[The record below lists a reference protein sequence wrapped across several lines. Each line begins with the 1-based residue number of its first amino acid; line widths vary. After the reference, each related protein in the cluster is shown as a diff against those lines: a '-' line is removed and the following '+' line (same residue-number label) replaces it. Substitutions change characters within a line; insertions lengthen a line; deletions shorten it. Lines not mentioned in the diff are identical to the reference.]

1 MTENEI
7 FWGFATIII
16 LGVGAQWVAKRLNIP
31 PLLLL
36 LPAGLIAGD
45 VLGLVQPEELLGDML
60 FPAVTA
66 MVGLLLFQAGLSLRV
81 SELPREARRPVV
93 RLVIVGGTVTFFAA
107 TGIVAL
113 ALEVPHE
120 VAWVMGAILVVSG
133 PTVVGPL
140 LKIVRP
146 HDPVGPILNWE
157 STTLDP
163 IGAVL
168 GVVVLNVVVSSGRGD
183 DAALLDMTFRVGLGV
198 VVGLVAATLLIAVLH
213 FFLVTDDMEPSVA
226 LLFAVAAF
234 TVAEVLLSESGL
246 VATVVL
252 GLAIA
257 NQPFFAT
264 KRIDGF
270 GETLDVLII
279 GTLFLLLGAMVSISA
294 LIDYL
299 IPILIIVAVLVLLV
313 RPLAVALAML
323 RTRMPWRERAMIAW
337 VDPRGIV
344 AAATATQF
352 SAVLATYGFD
362 SDMVLPVAFGVVFGT
377 GLIYGLTAKFV
388 ATRLGVAQPDPTGI
402 GFLGDQPWVLHF
414 AKALSDRGVPVVI
427 VSELPRSDI
436 ELPHASLLEPGHE
449 LRENLEGHGLR
460 SMVVTARP
468 SGSVQMATALLVE
481 QFGRRRVFLVPI
493 SSKSPR
499 SLSPSAVGISRY
511 LHGRT
516 SAGLDQLIE
525 SGATIEELDGLEE
538 PDTVP
543 MCVLTPDG
551 EVFLRLDRRRY
562 PKDSVVLGL
571 RRQAV
576 STAG

>member
-337 VDPRGIV
+337 VYPARTRV
-344 AAATATQF
+344 T
-352 SAVLATYGFD
+352 SAML
-362 SDMVLPVAFGVVFGT
+362 SRLP
-377 GLIYGLTAKFV
+377 
-388 ATRLGVAQPDPTGI
+388 
-402 GFLGDQPWVLHF
+402 
-414 AKALSDRGVPVVI
+414 S
-427 VSELPRSDI
+427 
-436 ELPHASLLEPGHE
+436 
-449 LRENLEGHGLR
+449 
-460 SMVVTARP
+460 
-468 SGSVQMATALLVE
+468 
-481 QFGRRRVFLVPI
+481 PI
-493 SSKSPR
+493 SSG
-499 SLSPSAVGISRY
+499 PSN
-511 LHGRT
+511 
-516 SAGLDQLIE
+516 
-525 SGATIEELDGLEE
+525 
-538 PDTVP
+538 
-543 MCVLTPDG
+543 
-551 EVFLRLDRRRY
+551 
-562 PKDSVVLGL
+562 SVAAPAA
-571 RRQAV
+571 RC
-576 STAG
+576 TA

>member
-402 GFLGDQPWVLHF
+402 GFLGDQPWVLH
-414 AKALSDRGVPVVI
+414 L
-427 VSELPRSDI
+427 
-436 ELPHASLLEPGHE
+436 
-449 LRENLEGHGLR
+449 
-460 SMVVTARP
+460 
-468 SGSVQMATALLVE
+468 
-481 QFGRRRVFLVPI
+481 RRRCGTGA
-493 SSKSPR
+493 SR
-499 SLSPSAVGISRY
+499 S
-511 LHGRT
+511 
-516 SAGLDQLIE
+516 
-525 SGATIEELDGLEE
+525 
-538 PDTVP
+538 
-543 MCVLTPDG
+543 
-551 EVFLRLDRRRY
+551 
-562 PKDSVVLGL
+562 
-571 RRQAV
+571 
-576 STAG
+576 